1 MPHLS
6 DLIRRYTALSTADL
20 EWLHALVSDW
30 QLLADLSFA
39 DLLLWTRLR
48 EDNGWIAVAQMR
60 PTTGPTAYQDD
71 LVETILYDAPATPGE
86 EDPVPPP
93 MRSKR
98 ALIDRAWREGRVCRE
113 GDPDWSG
120 GVPVREE
127 TIPVR
132 REGTMV
138 AVIQRSTNSAPRGL
152 PAVSNS
158 PICRARATS
167 RR

>member
-48 EDNGWIAVAQMR
+48 EDNGWIGR
-60 PTTGPTAYQDD
+60 PDAADHRCDRMQDD
-71 LVETILYDAPATPGE
+71 LVETILYDAPTPGE
-86 EDPVPPP
+86 EDPCP
-93 MRSKR
+93 SD
-98 ALIDRAWREGRVCRE
+98 AEQACADRPGWREGRVCRKATRTGQAE
-113 GDPDWSG
+113 SRSG
-120 GVPVREE
+120 RDD
-127 TIPVR
+127 PVR

-138 AVIQRSTNSAPRGL
+138 AVISRAQPSARGL

-158 PICRARATS
+158 PICERERPRADDR
-167 RR
+167 

>member
-1 MPHLS
+1 MVKSAPLE
-6 DLIRRYTALSTADL
+6 YALTDVCECLTSRSHPTVYGAQHADL

-98 ALIDRAWREGRVCRE
+98 ALIDRAW
-113 GDPDWSG
+113 G
-120 GVPVREE
+120 GWTAGKATRTGQRNPVE
-127 TIPVR
+127 R
-132 REGTMV
+132 RSQCPG
-138 AVIQRSTNSAPRGL
+138 S
-152 PAVSNS
+152 
-158 PICRARATS
+158 
-167 RR
+167 